1 MIEVTDLTFEYP
13 GVRALDRVSFTVA
26 AGSVTALVGPNGA
39 GKTTLLRCLAALDV
53 PLVGRIRVDGID
65 VVAEPRACHRRI
77 GYLSDTFGLYGELS
91 VRRCLAYVAAANH
104 VPAETIPQAVQ
115 RAAEALEIETL
126 LDVRAG
132 TLSRGQRQRVAVA
145 QAIIHRPPVLLLDE
159 PASGLDPHARH
170 RLAQLF
176 LRLREEGMTL
186 IVSSHILAELEAYS
200 TDMLVLRAG
209 RVVEH
214 RSLAGGARRGA
225 RLRLEIARAHPGLLE
240 LLARTPGVR
249 EPRAD
254 GELAAVFELEGD
266 AAARHT
272 LIARLLD
279 NGVAV
284 SGLAETGVDL
294 QGSYLATVANAAPP
308 QAVP

>member
-1 MIEVTDLTFEYP
+1 MIEVADLTFEYP
-13 GVRALDRVSFTVA
+13 GVRALDGVSFTVA

-53 PLVGRIRVDGID
+53 PLAGHIRVDGID

-91 VRRCLAYVAAANH
+91 VRRCLTYVAAANR
-104 VPAETIPQAVQ
+104 VPAAQIPQAVQ
-115 RAAEALEIETL
+115 HAAQQLEIDTL

-132 TLSRGQRQRVAVA
+132 TLSRGQRQRLAVA
-145 QAIIHRPPVLLLDE
+145 QALIHRPPVLLLDE
-159 PASGLDPHARH
+159 PASGLDPEARH
-170 RLAQLF
+170 RLARLF
-176 LRLREEGMTL
+176 LRLRAEGMTL

-214 RSLAGGARRGA
+214 RPLTGAVRRGA
-225 RLRLEIARAHPGLLE
+225 CLRLELARPHPALLE
-240 LLARTPGVR
+240 ILAGAPGVR
-249 EPRAD
+249 AARAD
-254 GELAAVFELEGD
+254 GERAAVFELDGD
-266 AAARHT
+266 AAARHA
-272 LIARLLD
+272 LLARLIE

-284 SGLAETGVDL
+284 SGLAETGADL
-294 QGSYLATVANAAPP
+294 QASYLATVANPTPP
-308 QAVP
+308 ECVP